1 MIPGQLVP
9 GPGRAWVGRGVAFSA
24 KKAQRRGTLV
34 VAWADGQKHPWVV
47 LTDLRLNGSARADT
61 ACASGWTPARW
72 MNENAHRD
80 LTRADIAAQAMISTR
95 TLNRRFRAQTGATP
109 LH

>member
-1 MIPGQLVP
+1 
-9 GPGRAWVGRGVAFSA
+9 
-24 KKAQRRGTLV
+24 
-34 VAWADGQKHPWVV
+34 
-47 LTDLRLNGSARADT
+47 
-61 ACASGWTPARW
+61 